1 MDAENPA
8 NWVIASYKQWV
19 MDGRKPNNTPAS
31 GATTTT
37 TTQVLQ
43 QQTSTQVQIQKDQ
56 DD

>member
-43 QQTSTQVQIQKDQ
+43 QQTSTQV
-56 DD
+56 